1 MRPDFTG
8 MERILDRIS
17 EIRRRSSPRIE
28 SSRPPAAQSRFVQV
42 LETTERINTADSGGA
57 AGANAVVNTGTST
70 EANAGAS
77 AGTNTSTSAA
87 ANTRS
92 NASATMD
99 ELRQHISRVAAMHN
113 IDEEL
118 IRAVIQME
126 SSWRRDA
133 VSPRGAMGLMQ
144 LMPRTAAMLGVEDAF
159 DPFQNI
165 EGGVKYLAQLTD
177 IYKGDIEKA
186 LAAYN
191 AGRSRVN
198 AAGGIPNIPET
209 QRFVRNV
216 MALYHRYREEES

>member
-1 MRPDFTG
+1 MRPDLTR
-8 MERILDRIS
+8 MQIVLSRID
-17 EIRRRSSPRIE
+17 EIVLKSNPHIRQRQQSNPV
-28 SSRPPAAQSRFVQV
+28 QSRFVEL
-42 LETTERINTADSGGA
+42 LEENREPSRDSGA
-57 AGANAVVNTGTST
+57 VRTGANAS
-70 EANAGAS
+70 
-77 AGTNTSTSAA
+77 
-87 ANTRS
+87 
-92 NASATMD
+92 MD
-99 ELRQHISRVAAMHN
+99 DLRRHISRLADIHN

-118 IRAVIQME
+118 IRAVIQIE
-126 SSWRRDA
+126 SGWRRDA
-133 VSPRGAMGLMQ
+133 VSSKGAMGLMQ

-159 DPFQNI
+159 DPIQNI